1 MPLTRLVVRLLFRF
15 LPASS
20 PSRLPSH
27 RAPEASPA
35 DALPD
40 RPRRAYV
47 SRETSRPG
55 ARAILPASRG
65 IDEAAVGRTIA
76 IANQKGGVGKTT
88 TAVNLAASLA
98 AAERRVLAVDADPQ
112 GNLTSGLGRRSKE
125 SRPSLYEVLLEQR
138 PLESVLV
145 QTDLEHLLLAPS
157 DRNLTGAE
165 VELVSVLAREYR
177 LKEAL
182 APLLPRFDYVIVD
195 CPPSLG
201 LLTVNAL
208 TAADSVL
215 VPMQCE
221 FFALEGLSELT
232 ATLTRVKR
240 ALNPAL
246 EIEGVLLTMVDE
258 RTNLT
263 QQVIAEVRGHF
274 KEKVFET
281 QVPRS
286 VRLAEAPSFGQP
298 VILYDIRSRGATAYL
313 QLAKELMAES
323 QMALFAR

>member
-1 MPLTRLVVRLLFRF
+1 
-15 LPASS
+15 
-20 PSRLPSH
+20 
-27 RAPEASPA
+27 
-35 DALPD
+35 
-40 RPRRAYV
+40 
-47 SRETSRPG
+47 
-55 ARAILPASRG
+55 
-65 IDEAAVGRTIA
+65 VGRTIA

-98 AAERRVLAVDADPQ
+98 AAERKVLAVDADPQ
-112 GNLTSGLGRRSKE
+112 GNLTSGLGRRAKQ
-125 SRPSLYEVLLEQR
+125 SRPSLYDVLIGQR
-138 PLESVLV
+138 PLESVALK
-145 QTDLEHLLLAPS
+145 TDLEHLTLVPS

-182 APLLPRFDYVIVD
+182 ATVVAGYDYVIVD

-232 ATLTRVKR
+232 ATLQRVKR

-263 QQVIAEVRGHF
+263 QQVISEVRGHF
-274 KEKVFET
+274 KEKVFDT

-298 VILYDIRSRGATAYL
+298 VILYDIRSRGAEAYL
-313 QLAKELMAES
+313 KLAKELMAES